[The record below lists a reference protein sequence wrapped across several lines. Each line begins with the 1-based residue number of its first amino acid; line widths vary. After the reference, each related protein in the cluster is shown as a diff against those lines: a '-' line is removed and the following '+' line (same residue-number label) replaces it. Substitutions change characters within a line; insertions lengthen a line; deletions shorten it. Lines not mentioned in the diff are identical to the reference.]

1 VALLVGASGCQQT
14 TPPGADMASARIG
27 NSSYTFLH
35 WKEGLRVM
43 MWFDLAEAV
52 SGEGSGSTSD
62 PVYEA
67 AGFASA
73 SDGRRVDWRL
83 ETVDGKTAIF
93 SIDGEPY
100 DLSQGPLFLVRTKGG
115 DVRVGQLERDL
126 TALRPTNESCEAF
139 AKVDPDV
146 TRFVHEARGVP

>member
-1 VALLVGASGCQQT
+1 MV
-14 TPPGADMASARIG
+14 SAIIG
-27 NSSYTFLH
+27 DSSYTFLH

-43 MWFDLAEAV
+43 MWFDLADEVQGEA
-52 SGEGSGSTSD
+52 SGSTGD
-62 PVYEA
+62 PVHKVEGY
-67 AGFASA
+67 ASA

-83 ETVDGKTAIF
+83 ETADGQTATF

-115 DVRVGQLERDL
+115 DVRVEQLERDL

-146 TRFVHEARGVP
+146 TRFVYEARGVP